1 MPTNK
6 EELKD
11 RVRNELFS
19 DSKEFDVSSNLDNID
34 FCVFL
39 PRNPDQFNLFERRS
53 LYWAESNKG
62 KADLVASLT
71 QLIATIGKGNMTRK
85 HCPPNW
91 VGAFDCEK
99 IVFMPFTDINRILV
113 RSDINWNLTPSDHK
127 TEDFKYLYDIVKEI
141 YDKENHLFCFETQEK
156 ELRDFIKNNLGSN
169 KSEKIEI
176 NESNFIYVYHQWTK
190 MVKDTINVDW
200 NKLSGNRQKDGI
212 LDADFFLAD
221 VLSENNETIM
231 ADLPIALKS
240 NQYLIKKGIG
250 PETLLPEL
258 NQVVFKDNQ
267 KAHKEFWK
275 KYSRPL
281 RKEFQ
286 EEIITR
292 RELLV
297 PHDIR
302 EIKGAFFT
310 PQKWV
315 ELSQS
320 YLTAVL
326 GDTWQNDWY
335 VWDCCAGTGNLLS
348 GLTEKRRVWASTLEQ
363 SDIEIMADRIGH
375 GLNLMEGHI
384 FQFDFLNDDFS
395 KLPEGLRNIINNPE
409 KRKKLLIYI
418 NPPYA
423 EASNI
428 KAVSKTGQNKSGVA
442 TGNKIHERLSE
453 TEGVGNAKREL
464 FAQFLFRI
472 YTEIPGCMIG
482 CFSKLKLLQSP
493 SFKHFRKEVF
503 PARLESLFLCPAH
516 TFDNVK
522 GKFPIGFHIW
532 NTAMKEDRTVIS
544 ADVYDAKA
552 NKIGARIIRSCSNSR
567 LITEWMTSFRKEDK
581 TSVGFISCKGNSFQ
595 NHNYIYIVN
604 HKNQISR
611 PDGSLI
617 NRNNLIPACIYYS
630 VRHAIPATW
639 INDQDQFYWP
649 ENTWMSDMEFISDCI
664 MYTVVNLNISATKG
678 VNHWLPFK
686 ADIIRNTPDNF
697 RSDFLSDF
705 IDGNL
710 PAAEKEYDQMMLF
723 DEEGDASHGSH
734 GNAQFPKGCTKI
746 EFSKEAEKLRS
757 ALIAMY
763 EHYFKMTKDFIDPSY
778 YDIRCF
784 FCRRDEQG
792 NLIAESDDAVFVRLR
807 EEINK
812 AKEDVRQKIE
822 EGIYR
827 HGFRIADELVAATE
841 GNFPA
846 KLDPIEDFPNAG

>member
-1 MPTNK
+1 MNFSPTIK
-6 EELKD
+6 EEELKNL
-11 RVRNELFS
+11 VREQLFPAPKYDAS
-19 DSKEFDVSSNLDNID
+19 AILDNVD
-34 FCVFL
+34 FCVAI
-39 PRNPDQFNLFERRS
+39 PKAPNQPSLFQKHS
-53 LYWAESNKG
+53 LYWAESKKG
-62 KADLVASLT
+62 KSDPVASLT

-85 HCPPNW
+85 YCPPNW

-127 TEDFKYLYDIVKEI
+127 TADFKHLYDIVKAI
-141 YDKENHLFCFETQEK
+141 YDKENHLFFFETQETD
-156 ELRDFIKNNLGSN
+156 LRDFIKNNLGSN

-176 NESNFIYVYHQWTK
+176 NRDNFVYVYHQWTK
-190 MVKDTINVDW
+190 TVKDTINVDW

-221 VLSENNETIM
+221 VLSENNETLRV
-231 ADLPIALKS
+231 DLRIILKT
-240 NQYLIKKGIG
+240 NQYLIKKGID

-258 NQVVFKDNQ
+258 NQVFFKDNQ

-275 KYSRPL
+275 NYKRPP

-286 EEIITR
+286 EEIVTR
-292 RELLV
+292 RDLLV
-297 PHDIR
+297 PQDIR
-302 EIKGAFFT
+302 EKEGSFFT

-320 YLTAVL
+320 YLTSVL
-326 GDTWQNDWY
+326 GDGWQNDWY
-335 VWDCCAGTGNLLS
+335 VWDCCAGTGNLLT
-348 GLTEKRRVWASTLEQ
+348 GPMKRLNIWASTLD
-363 SDIEIMADRIGH
+363 SADVEAMKDRSSH
-375 GLNLMEGHI
+375 GANLAPRHI

-395 KLPEGLRNIINNPE
+395 KLPDDLRNIINNPE

-423 EASNI
+423 EAASR
-428 KAVSKTGQNKSGVA
+428 KTVSKTGQNKTGVS
-442 TGNKIHERLSE
+442 TGNEIYKSLSKI
-453 TEGVGNAKREL
+453 EGVGKAKREL
-464 FAQFLFRI
+464 FVQFLYRI
-472 YTEIPGCMIG
+472 YKEIPGCMIG
-482 CFSKLKLLQSP
+482 CFSKLKLIQSP
-493 SFKHFRKEVF
+493 SFEYFRKEVF
-503 PARLESLFLCPAH
+503 PAKLESLFLCPAH

-532 NTAMKEDRTVIS
+532 NTTMKEDCPVIS

-552 NKIGARIIRSCSNSR
+552 HKIGTRLIRSCNNSK
-567 LITEWMTSFRKEDK
+567 LITEWLTSFRKDEK
-581 TSVGFISCKGNSFQ
+581 NSVGFISCKGNDFQ
-595 NHNYIYIVN
+595 NSNYIYIVN
-604 HKNQISR
+604 HKNQM
-611 PDGSLI
+611 PHPVGSWI

-639 INDQDQFYWP
+639 INDRDQFYWP

-664 MYTVVNLNISATKG
+664 MYTVINLNISAVKG
-678 VNHWLPFK
+678 INHWLPFK

-710 PAAEKEYDQMMLF
+710 PTSENNPEQKTLF
-723 DEEGDASHGSH
+723 DEEETESYE
-734 GNAQFPKGCTKI
+734 NAKFPKGCTKI

-757 ALIAMY
+757 SLIAMY
-763 EHYFKMTKDFIDPSY
+763 EHYFQKAKDFIDPSY
-778 YDIRCF
+778 YDIRSF
-784 FCRRDEQG
+784 FCRRDDKG
-792 NLIAESDDAVFVRLR
+792 NLIPESDDADYVRLR
-807 EEINK
+807 DAINK

-827 HGFRIADELVAATE
+827 HGFRYADELIVATE
-841 GNFPA
+841 NNFPEE
-846 KLDPIEDFPNAG
+846 LDIFDNFSNAG